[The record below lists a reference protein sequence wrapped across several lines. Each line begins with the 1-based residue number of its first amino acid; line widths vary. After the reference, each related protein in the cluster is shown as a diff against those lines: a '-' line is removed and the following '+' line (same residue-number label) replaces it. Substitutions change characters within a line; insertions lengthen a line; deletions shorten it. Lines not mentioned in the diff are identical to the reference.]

1 MRCLLPLLAFVS
13 VLAADAPA
21 PLRVFLR
28 CGPKTHGPGDHDHPA
43 FARDW
48 RPLLNAAGMKVSI
61 GDADEKGVQTFPSDE
76 ELARTDVL
84 VIHRQGGGD
93 FKPDERARV
102 EKFAARG
109 GSFVVIHAGA
119 VAGNNASADFYKD
132 LVGGSWRQ
140 KVTKWR
146 EGPMQ
151 LKFVDQAHA
160 IAKGVAD
167 FGMKDEIYY
176 DMDLRADIHPLATA
190 PTPKKVGDGF
200 EAQTQIWTYEKP
212 GAQRAFVFIPGHTY
226 VNFSRPDVK
235 LLLFRGIAWAGRHAN
250 PQAFDQAASM
260 QICVFPVP
268 PSTEPEK
275 K

>member
-1 MRCLLPLLAFVS
+1 MRCLLPLLAFATVF
-13 VLAADAPA
+13 AADAPA

-48 RPLLNAAGMKVSI
+48 QPLLTKAGMKVSV
-61 GDADEKGVQTFPSDE
+61 GDADAKGVQTFPSDE

-102 EKFAARG
+102 AKFAARG

-119 VAGNNASADFYKD
+119 VAGNDASADFYKD

-151 LKFVDQAHA
+151 LKFVDQGHA
-160 IAKGVAD
+160 ITKGVAD

-176 DMDLRADIHPLATA
+176 DMDLRTDIHPLATA
-190 PTPKKVGDGF
+190 PTPKKAGDGF
-200 EAQTQIWTYEKP
+200 EAQTQLWTYEKP

-250 PQAFDQAASM
+250 PQSFDQAASL
-260 QICVFPVP
+260 QICVFPAP
-268 PSTEPEK
+268 PSAEPAK

>member
-1 MRCLLPLLAFVS
+1 MRCLLPLLAIVS
-13 VLAADAPA
+13 AFAADAPA

-28 CGPKTHGPGDHDHPA
+28 CGPKSHGPGDYDHPA
-43 FARDW
+43 FTRDW

-61 GDADEKGVQTFPSDE
+61 GDADAKGVQTFPSDE
-76 ELARTDVL
+76 QLARTDVL
-84 VIHRQGGGD
+84 IIHRQAGGD
-93 FKPDERARV
+93 FKPDEKIRV

-119 VAGNNASADFYKD
+119 VAGNDASADFYKD

-146 EGPMQ
+146 EGPME
-151 LKFVDQAHA
+151 LKFVDKQHG
-160 IAKGVAD
+160 ITQGIAD
-167 FGMKDEIYY
+167 FSMKDEIYY

-190 PTPKKVGDGF
+190 PTPKKKGDDF

-212 GAQRAFVFIPGHTY
+212 GAQRAFVFIPGHSY

-235 LLLFRGIAWAGRHAN
+235 LLLLRGVAWAGRRS
-250 PQAFDQAASM
+250 DLASFEARAM
-260 QICVFPVP
+260 LPICP
-268 PSTEPEK
+268 PPPAPPEK
-275 K
+275 SK

>member
-1 MRCLLPLLAFVS
+1 MRCLLPLLALVS
-13 VLAADAPA
+13 AFAADAPA

-28 CGPKTHGPGDHDHPA
+28 CGPKSHGPGDHDHPA

-61 GDADEKGVQTFPSDE
+61 GDADAKGVQTFPSDE
-76 ELARTDVL
+76 QLERTDVL
-84 VIHRQGGGD
+84 IIHRQAGGD
-93 FKPDERARV
+93 FKPDEKIRV

-119 VAGNNASADFYKD
+119 VAGNDASADFYKD

-146 EGPMQ
+146 EGPME
-151 LKFVDQAHA
+151 LKFVDKQHG
-160 IAKGVAD
+160 ITQGIAD
-167 FGMKDEIYY
+167 FSMKDEIYY

-190 PTPKKVGDGF
+190 PTPKKKGDDF

-235 LLLFRGIAWAGRHAN
+235 LLLLRGVAWAGRQTPSQQLEQTALL
-250 PQAFDQAASM
+250 
-260 QICVFPVP
+260 QICVFPGVP
-268 PSTEPEK
+268 VTPPEK

>member
-13 VLAADAPA
+13 VLAAEAPA

-48 RPLLNAAGMKVSI
+48 QPLLTAAGMKPSV
-61 GDADEKGVQTFPSDE
+61 GDADAKGVQTFPSDE
-76 ELARTDVL
+76 QLAQTDVL

-93 FKPDERARV
+93 FKPDEKARV
-102 EKFAARG
+102 ETFAKRG

-146 EGPMQ
+146 EGPMELQ
-151 LKFVDQAHA
+151 FIDKAHR
-160 IAKGVAD
+160 ITTGVAD

-190 PTPKKVGDGF
+190 PTPKKRGDGW
-200 EAQTQIWTYEKP
+200 EAQPQIWTYEKL

-226 VNFSRPDVK
+226 LNFNRPDVK
-235 LLLFRGIAWAGRHAN
+235 LLLLRGIAWAGRQTPSERLEQTA
-250 PQAFDQAASM
+250 M
-260 QICVFPVP
+260 LQICVFPNP
-268 PSTEPEK
+268 PAEPPAK

>member
-1 MRCLLPLLAFVS
+1 MRCLLPLLAFATVF
-13 VLAADAPA
+13 AADAPA

-48 RPLLNAAGMKVSI
+48 QPLLNAAGMKVSI
-61 GDADEKGVQTFPSDE
+61 GDADAKGVQTFPSDE

-102 EKFAARG
+102 AKFAARG

-119 VAGNNASADFYKD
+119 VAGNDASADFYKD

-151 LKFVDQAHA
+151 LSFVDKAHA
-160 IAKGVAD
+160 ITKGVAD

-176 DMDLRADIHPLATA
+176 DMDLRTDIHPLATA
-190 PTPKKVGDGF
+190 PTPKKAGDGF
-200 EAQTQIWTYEKP
+200 EAQTQLWTYEKP

-250 PQAFDQAASM
+250 PQSFDQAASL
-260 QICVFPVP
+260 QICVFPAP
-268 PSTEPEK
+268 PSAEPAK

>member
-13 VLAADAPA
+13 VFAADAPA

-48 RPLLNAAGMKVSI
+48 QPLLTQAGMKVSV
-61 GDADEKGVQTFPSDE
+61 GDADAKGVQTFPSDE

-102 EKFAARG
+102 AKFAARG

-119 VAGNNASADFYKD
+119 VAGNDASADFYKD

-151 LKFVDQAHA
+151 LSFVDKEHA
-160 IAKGVAD
+160 ISKGVAD

-200 EAQTQIWTYEKP
+200 EAQTQLWTYEKP

-226 VNFSRPDVK
+226 VNFNRIDVK

-250 PQAFDQAASM
+250 PQAFDQAASL

>member
-1 MRCLLPLLAFVS
+1 MRCLLPLLAFATVF
-13 VLAADAPA
+13 AADAPA

-48 RPLLNAAGMKVSI
+48 QPLLNAAGMKVSI
-61 GDADEKGVQTFPSDE
+61 GDADAKGVQTFPSDE

-102 EKFAARG
+102 AKFAARG

-119 VAGNNASADFYKD
+119 VAGNDASADFYKD

-151 LKFVDQAHA
+151 LSFVDKAHA
-160 IAKGVAD
+160 ITKGVAD

-176 DMDLRADIHPLATA
+176 DMDLRTDIHPLATA
-190 PTPKKVGDGF
+190 PTPKKAGDGF
-200 EAQTQIWTYEKP
+200 EAQTQLWTYEKP

-250 PQAFDQAASM
+250 PQAFDQAASL

-268 PSTEPEK
+268 PSAEPAK

>member
-1 MRCLLPLLAFVS
+1 MRCLLPLLAFATVF
-13 VLAADAPA
+13 AADAPA

-48 RPLLNAAGMKVSI
+48 QPLLNAAGMKVSI
-61 GDADEKGVQTFPSDE
+61 GDADAKGVQTFPSDE

-102 EKFAARG
+102 AKFAARG

-119 VAGNNASADFYKD
+119 VAGNDASADFYKD

-151 LKFVDQAHA
+151 LSFVDKAHA
-160 IAKGVAD
+160 ITKGVAD

-176 DMDLRADIHPLATA
+176 DMDLRTDIHPLATA
-190 PTPKKVGDGF
+190 PTPKKAGDGF
-200 EAQTQIWTYEKP
+200 EAQTQLWTYEKP

-250 PQAFDQAASM
+250 PQAFDQAANL

-268 PSTEPEK
+268 PSAEPAK